1 MFWAK
6 IVCERCNRKNRES
19 RSVYSRGSYFCSD
32 ACLDAWSKDNPPPV
46 AKGSVEALRQETAII
61 IDAALDEFHRVFGL
75 TPRKKVE
82 TTGQAIAQLVGSF
95 GNINAT
101 HRAIEQNESLI
112 HFHTD
117 VLRCAPLLRGLGH
130 TEAAAMI
137 ESTDIMKV
145 VRSSMTMG
153 HACQRLRPL
162 AETLERVR
170 PS

>member
-19 RSVYSRGSYFCSD
+19 RSVYSRGSYFCSE
-32 ACLDAWSKDNPPPV
+32 ACLDAWAKDNPPPV

-75 TPRKKVE
+75 
-82 TTGQAIAQLVGSF
+82 GSS
-95 GNINAT
+95 NA
-101 HRAIEQNESLI
+101 AEQPDLLI

-130 TEAAAMI
+130 TDAAAMI
-137 ESTDIMKV
+137 EATDIMKV
-145 VRSSMTMG
+145 VRSSMTMN